1 MKKKRYHL
9 LDGLRGI
16 TLLGMIAYHGMFDL
30 VELYGIPIRW
40 FFRTPGYVWQQSVCW
55 TFILLSGF
63 CWRLGRSPA
72 RRGLLIFAG
81 GLIITVA
88 TFWFMPSER
97 ILFGI
102 LTFIGTA
109 MLALIPASGI
119 LRQIPAW
126 AGLTGSGFLFF
137 LTRNINRGYWGFGP
151 VILGS
156 VPEGFYRGW
165 VMTFLGFPKAGFF
178 SGDYFS
184 FFPWIFLYVCGYFL
198 YDIVMRREAVK
209 KLLDC
214 RMGVFEWIGRH
225 SLVIYMLHQPVL
237 MLILECVFVSV

>member
-30 VELYGIPIRW
+30 VELYGVPVRW
-40 FFRTPGYVWQQSVCW
+40 FFRIPGYVWQQSVCW

-63 CWRLGRSPA
+63 CWRLGRLPV

-81 GLIITVA
+81 GLTITAVN
-88 TFWFMPSER
+88 FLFMQSER

-109 MLALIPASGI
+109 MLALVPVSG
-119 LRQIPAW
+119 LLKQIPAW
-126 AGLTGSGFLFF
+126 GGLIGSGFLFF
-137 LTRNINRGYWGFGP
+137 LTRNINRGYWGFES
-151 VILGS
+151 VILGQ
-156 VPEGFYRGW
+156 VPEGLYRGW

-178 SGDYFS
+178 PEITSRS
-184 FFPWIFLYVCGYFL
+184 FPGSFCMYAGTF
-198 YDIVMRREAVK
+198 
-209 KLLDC
+209 
-214 RMGVFEWIGRH
+214 
-225 SLVIYMLHQPVL
+225 YMT
-237 MLILECVFVSV
+237 

>member
-1 MKKKRYHL
+1 MVFRSAGFSEHRDMCGSKVSAGL
-9 LDGLRGI
+9 LFCCQGSAGDWAVHRRG
-16 TLLGMIAYHGMFDL
+16 G
-30 VELYGIPIRW
+30 
-40 FFRTPGYVWQQSVCW
+40 
-55 TFILLSGF
+55 
-63 CWRLGRSPA
+63 
-72 RRGLLIFAG
+72 GLLIFAG

-237 MLILECVFVSV
+237 MLILECVSRQTHE

>member
-63 CWRLGRSPA
+63 CWR
-72 RRGLLIFAG
+72 
-81 GLIITVA
+81 
-88 TFWFMPSER
+88 
-97 ILFGI
+97 LFGI

-237 MLILECVFVSV
+237 MLILECVF